1 MQCGQIIATLSSVE
15 PFLTLKMLYFT
26 DKIVINNIIY
36 KNNTSHSLESLVIFS
51 ESLAKVTTHGN
62 CCCEVMAIAVTSQA

>member
-1 MQCGQIIATLSSVE
+1 MQCGQIIATLSGVE

-26 DKIVINNIIY
+26 DKIVI
-36 KNNTSHSLESLVIFS
+36 NNTSHSLESLVIFS